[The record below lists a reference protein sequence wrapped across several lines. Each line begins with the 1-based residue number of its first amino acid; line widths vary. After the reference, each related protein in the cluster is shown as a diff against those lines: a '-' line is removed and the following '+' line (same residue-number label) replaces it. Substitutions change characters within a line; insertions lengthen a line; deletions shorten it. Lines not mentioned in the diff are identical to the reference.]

1 MSETRILYTFIR
13 AKKALKEIEFK
24 MIIHMF
30 FSLFAVVNLLLP
42 ADIQSAL
49 ANETNLAQAETKNE
63 ELQLPKFENYIKDV
77 WNFLTEEEQPV
88 TTLETDK
95 RAAAEAAE
103 PEQELTR
110 EEEQLLAFKEWQMR
124 FPVFE
129 EASTQTEFIETIAP
143 AAVLIADEHDIY
155 PSVMIAQASLESSWG
170 QSELAQTYNNLM
182 GTKGSWE
189 GESVTA
195 RTREDVA
202 GDSIYI
208 QANFSVYDSWA
219 DSLYRYGNLMK
230 NGLEWDAE
238 YYSGTWRE
246 NTESYTDATAWLQDR
261 YATDSAYADK
271 LNETIQSYDLERYD
285 EMEAFDESLE
295 KTLAQLHIEDEK

>member
-1 MSETRILYTFIR
+1 MSKTRILYTFIR

-24 MIIHMF
+24 MMIHMF
-30 FSLFAVVNLLLP
+30 FSLFAVVQLLLP
-42 ADIQSAL
+42 ADLQSSL
-49 ANETNLAQAETKNE
+49 ADETNPAQVETKNE
-63 ELQLPKFENYIKDV
+63 ERKLPKFENYIKDV
-77 WNFLTEEEQPV
+77 LDFLTEEAQPV

-95 RAAAEAAE
+95 RAAEAAE
-103 PEQELTR
+103 PEPELTP
-110 EEEQLLAFKEWQMR
+110 EEEQLLALKEWQMR

-129 EASTQTEFIETIAP
+129 EASTQTAFIETIAP
-143 AAVLIADEHDIY
+143 AAVLIANEHDIY

-195 RTREDVA
+195 RTREDVE

-208 QANFSVYDSWA
+208 QADFSVYDSWA

-246 NTESYTDATAWLQDR
+246 NTDSYTDATAWLQDR
-261 YATDSAYADK
+261 YATDSAYAEK

-295 KTLAQLHIEDEK
+295 ETLAQLRLEDEK